1 MNFIAGFLYL
11 AMGESESLAFG
22 VMKEVISKFNMG
34 NLFNTELPMLKLN
47 FY

>member
-11 AMGESESLAFG
+11 AFNQESLAFA
-22 VMKEVISKFNMG
+22 VMREVIAKYKMSQVY
-34 NLFNTELPMLKLN
+34 NTELPMLKLL